1 MSLLTRLGRTDG
13 RNLQVMIFSSGKK
26 ADNAPTEDRTQ
37 NLKLMIHR
45 KIVEEISPEEQQI
58 LSAKHQDPARV
69 DLIIDKY

>member
-37 NLKLMIHR
+37 NLKLMIH
-45 KIVEEISPEEQQI
+45 I
-58 LSAKHQDPARV
+58 L
-69 DLIIDKY
+69 